1 MIDGE
6 FLHYS
11 PLNHL
16 IMIIASI
23 NQGKRIQRSVLLS
36 ILHYHVEGHA
46 QFRSHHLSQPMFRSE
61 ANVGGG

>member
-1 MIDGE
+1 MINTE
-6 FLHYS
+6 H
-11 PLNHL
+11 
-16 IMIIASI
+16 
-23 NQGKRIQRSVLLS
+23 QGKRIQRSVLLS